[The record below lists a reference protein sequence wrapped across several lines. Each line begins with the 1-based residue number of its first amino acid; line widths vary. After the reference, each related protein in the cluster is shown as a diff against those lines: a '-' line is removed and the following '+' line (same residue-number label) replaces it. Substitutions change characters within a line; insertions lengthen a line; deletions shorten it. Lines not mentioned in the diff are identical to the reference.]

1 MIQRVGSSDVSG
13 LETLASFAVTM
24 VAGFVML
31 FVSSRV
37 FRAGLLLYGQR
48 MTLGNIVRAIRQAG

>member
-1 MIQRVGSSDVSG
+1 MPGSSDISG
-13 LETLASFAVTM
+13 LETLASLAVTL
-24 VAGFVML
+24 VAGGVML

>member
-13 LETLASFAVTM
+13 IETLASLGVTLA
-24 VAGFVML
+24 AGVVML
-31 FVSSRV
+31 FMSSRV

-48 MTLGNIVRAIRQAG
+48 MTLRNILRAIRQAS